1 VSRPKV
7 LVVEKRSLF
16 AEIDR
21 AGDGHAARLL
31 RAGHPTLA
39 ELEHAHRAHEETL
52 AEVAGALE
60 SLGAD
65 VRTVSADRVRGEVRA
80 ELVVTVG
87 GDGTLLSTS
96 HAVGPNVP
104 VLGINSAPRSSV
116 GFFCGASKGSARK
129 AIAAALDGR
138 LRRTSLARLRVDKEG
153 LLLHRRVLN
162 DVLFCHASP
171 AATSRYLISCVR
183 RGKVVEEAHRSSGV
197 WMGPAAGSTAAMR
210 SAGGKVLP
218 LRSRAIQW
226 VVREP
231 YRPRGAPLRLAK
243 GLVAPGA
250 TLRLVSQMEDGRL
263 YVDGPHTMWRCELGE
278 ELSVRL
284 SEEPLTVL
292 GLGDGVGPGAPATKR
307 RRV

>member
-1 VSRPKV
+1 MTRPKV

-16 AEIDR
+16 GELDC
-21 AGDGHAARLL
+21 AGDGRAMRLL
-31 RAGHPTLA
+31 RAGHPTMA
-39 ELEHAHRAHEETL
+39 QLEHAHRAHEETL

-60 SLGAD
+60 SLRAD
-65 VRTVSADRVRGEVRA
+65 VRTVAADWIRGEVHA

-96 HAVGPNVP
+96 HAVGPGVP

-116 GFFCGASKGSARK
+116 GFFCGASKGGARK
-129 AIAAALDGR
+129 AIAAALAGK
-138 LRRTSLARLRVDKEG
+138 LGATTLARLRVDKDG
-153 LLLHRRVLN
+153 RLLHRRVLN

-171 AATSRYLISCVR
+171 AATSRYFLRRVQ

-210 SAGGKVLP
+210 SAGGRVLP
-218 LRSRAIQW
+218 LRSRALQW

-231 YRPRGAPLRLAK
+231 YRPRGSPLRLAR

-250 TLRLVSQMEDGRL
+250 HLSLVSQMDEARL
-263 YVDGPHTMWRCELGE
+263 YVDGPHEMWRCELGE
-278 ELSVRL
+278 ELVVQL

-292 GLGDGVGPGAPATKR
+292 GLGDGGDPETTSAKR
-307 RRV
+307 RRA